1 VGLGIP
7 FLIAAF
13 SMDRFLGWARALRR
27 HMLLIERSMGVLLIA
42 TGVAFLTGSMQTM
55 AYWLLELFP
64 SLATIG

>member
-1 VGLGIP
+1 
-7 FLIAAF
+7 
-13 SMDRFLGWARALRR
+13 
-27 HMLLIERSMGVLLIA
+27 VLLIV